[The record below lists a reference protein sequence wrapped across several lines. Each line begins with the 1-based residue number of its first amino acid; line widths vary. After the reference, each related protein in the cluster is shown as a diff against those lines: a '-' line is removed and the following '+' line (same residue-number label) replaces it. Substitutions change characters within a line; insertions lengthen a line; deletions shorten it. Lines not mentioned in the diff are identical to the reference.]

1 MIRVSPV
8 QKFPPT
14 LSPCKS
20 VESQW
25 PWLSASFT
33 HRRPSL
39 IAGPCSSRGTLA
51 AGGWPASV
59 RGTDS
64 LTRPGKPP
72 PMRSTL
78 LHCHVRCPR
87 PPPAPSSEE
96 GLGKKPHL
104 FESRRDPLRL
114 RHRLIREWQRST
126 YFVYTYTMPPP
137 PPPQGY
143 EEHSRRPS
151 LPDIR
156 IRHCRSPLP
165 TVRFENLSPIFYVP
179 LVPSFDFERTN
190 RIEEPLLAPF
200 FTFGARH
207 GEHVDENFTSREPL
221 ASARSAQVAR

>member
-1 MIRVSPV
+1 MAFQKIQWRKDDEVVCGVASHDLIRVSPV

-14 LSPCKS
+14 FSPCKS

-72 PMRSTL
+72 PMRSVL

-87 PPPAPSSEE
+87 PPLPPTSAA
-96 GLGKKPHL
+96 
-104 FESRRDPLRL
+104 RDLRL
-114 RHRLIREWQRST
+114 LRRPRKALEKNPTCSKVAVTRSASVIGSSANGNALHISYTRTRRLPHRHLKGTRNIPEG
-126 YFVYTYTMPPP
+126 P
-137 PPPQGY
+137 
-143 EEHSRRPS
+143 HSRISGSDTLSEPS
-151 LPDIR
+151 PHRAIR
-156 IRHCRSPLP
+156 KSLTNILRTLRAIF
-165 TVRFENLSPIFYVP
+165 RF
-179 LVPSFDFERTN
+179 
-190 RIEEPLLAPF
+190 
-200 FTFGARH
+200 
-207 GEHVDENFTSREPL
+207 
-221 ASARSAQVAR
+221 